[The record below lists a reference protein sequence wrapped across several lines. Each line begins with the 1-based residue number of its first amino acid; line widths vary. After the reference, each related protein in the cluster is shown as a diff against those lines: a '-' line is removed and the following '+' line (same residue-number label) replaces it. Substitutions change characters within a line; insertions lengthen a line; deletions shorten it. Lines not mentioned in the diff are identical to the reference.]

1 MMIMIIF
8 DLLIYFFDVAVS
20 DHLKLSYRNNS
31 FLARARVVTLQ
42 HEFSFQ

>member
-1 MMIMIIF
+1 MMMIIIIF

-20 DHLKLSYRNNS
+20 DHLKLSYRNS
-31 FLARARVVTLQ
+31 FLSRARVVTLQ

>member
-1 MMIMIIF
+1 MMIIVIF
-8 DLLIYFFDVAVS
+8 DLLIYFFDVTVS
-20 DHLKLSYRNNS
+20 DHLKVSYRNS

>member
-1 MMIMIIF
+1 MMIIVIF
-8 DLLIYFFDVAVS
+8 DLLIYFFDVTVS
-20 DHLKLSYRNNS
+20 DHLKLRYRNS